1 MYFQK
6 IDLRINTI
14 INFKDFE
21 YALKEDE
28 LGFDRESGF
37 IEFWDTKNYFGNLIN
52 KIMEIDLKWMI

>member
-21 YALKEDE
+21 YALEEDE
-28 LGFDRESGF
+28 LDFDQESGF
-37 IEFWDTKNYFGNLIN
+37 IEIWNTKNYFGNLIN

>member
-21 YALKEDE
+21 YALEENE
-28 LGFDRESGF
+28 LDFDRESGF
-37 IEFWDTKNYFGNLIN
+37 IEF
-52 KIMEIDLKWMI
+52 